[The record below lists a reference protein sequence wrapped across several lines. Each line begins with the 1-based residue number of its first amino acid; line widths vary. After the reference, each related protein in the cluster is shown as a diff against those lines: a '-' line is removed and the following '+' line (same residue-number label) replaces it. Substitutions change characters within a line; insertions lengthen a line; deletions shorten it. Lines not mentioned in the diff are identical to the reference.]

1 MTEIEIRGKLSPRD
15 FIRLFDFFQKE
26 GKLKDHYRR
35 LSADISPGLD
45 EKTRKWNNPSKRDIR
60 IKKSDDKEKISIKI
74 GYFADKEREEI
85 EVKLQPG
92 EFLKAL
98 ALFEA
103 LGFQSGMIYYWE
115 SWEFEY
121 KNFEI
126 KLSKYAKDYYIF
138 EIETKKGYD
147 PDLLASELSL
157 HPWSEKEYYEEIV
170 WQNRNIHKI
179 YKKSVAKKMLRKLF

>member
-35 LSADISPGLD
+35 LSVDISPGFD
-45 EKTRKWNNPSKRDIR
+45 EKTRKWNNPGKTDIR

-74 GYFADKEREEI
+74 GHFADKEREEI

-179 YKKSVAKKMLRKLF
+179 YKKSVAKKMLRTLF

>member
-1 MTEIEIRGKLSPRD
+1 MIEIEIRGKLSTKD

-35 LSADISPGLD
+35 LSVDISPGFD
-45 EKTRKWNNPSKRDIR
+45 EKTRKWNNPSKTDIR

-74 GYFADKEREEI
+74 GHFADKEREEI
-85 EVKLQPG
+85 EAKLQPG

-179 YKKSVAKKMLRKLF
+179 YKKSVAKKMLRTLF